1 MSTLRKNRATVNK
14 NIQSVSII
22 VTALH
27 LCNVIFDIQDDLSN
41 DVNDI
46 SIATCP
52 YQERIQRVFLY
63 IVISAETYSK
73 QKVT

>member
-1 MSTLRKNRATVNK
+1 MSTLLKNRATVNK

-41 DVNDI
+41 DLNDI
-46 SIATCP
+46 SIATLS
-52 YQERIQRVFLY
+52 R
-63 IVISAETYSK
+63 AYSK
-73 QKVT
+73 SFPLHCNQC